1 VEPLTPDDPVAIG
14 PFALS
19 GRLGA
24 GGMGAVYVGQDA
36 DGQRVAVKVIH
47 PQLAADREFR
57 ARFGREIALARSVD
71 EPWAARVVA
80 ADPDS
85 MHPWLATEYV
95 EGPDLDGHISTNGPL
110 PPAAVARLGSILA
123 GALADLHKRGI
134 VHRDLKPANVL
145 LTADGARLIDFGIAR
160 AVDTTRITHTGML
173 IGTPAY
179 MSPEQADGHEP
190 GAASDVFSLGSVL
203 VFAATGTGPFGTT
216 SNPVAMLVRISRDDP
231 DLSAVPERLRRSV
244 AGCLARDPADR
255 PAAAEL
261 ARRFA
266 AIRPDA
272 PPPTLVAPTGAEGEP
287 MPLSTGRPLEGAVD
301 EVGFWRLMAIELV
314 VVLIFGALFLLAV
327 SQLGIRR

>member
-1 VEPLTPDDPVAIG
+1 
-14 PFALS
+14 
-19 GRLGA
+19 
-24 GGMGAVYVGQDA
+24 
-36 DGQRVAVKVIH
+36 
-47 PQLAADREFR
+47 
-57 ARFGREIALARSVD
+57 
-71 EPWAARVVA
+71 
-80 ADPDS
+80 
-85 MHPWLATEYV
+85 
-95 EGPDLDGHISTNGPL
+95 
-110 PPAAVARLGSILA
+110 
-123 GALADLHKRGI
+123 
-134 VHRDLKPANVL
+134 
-145 LTADGARLIDFGIAR
+145 
-160 AVDTTRITHTGML
+160 
-173 IGTPAY
+173 